1 MLFHS
6 ILFKTV
12 GLLIIANYM
21 IFKAT
26 KERLAN
32 LDKPVNIKTVI
43 KYATDYLVGMSIV
56 DIVYFYVM
64 ITEV

>member
-1 MLFHS
+1 
-6 ILFKTV
+6 
-12 GLLIIANYM
+12 M